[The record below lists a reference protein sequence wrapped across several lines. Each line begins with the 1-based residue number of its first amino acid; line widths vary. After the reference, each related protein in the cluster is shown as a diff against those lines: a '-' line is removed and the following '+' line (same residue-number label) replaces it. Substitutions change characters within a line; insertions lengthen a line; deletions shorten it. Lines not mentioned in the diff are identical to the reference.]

1 MSASLPG
8 PLGQLR
14 VTVTK
19 HMLFGEDSFPR
30 AAITKHPKLGGFQQ
44 HEFIL

>member
-8 PLGQLR
+8 HLGQLR
-14 VTVTK
+14 VTVTQRT
-19 HMLFGEDSFPR
+19 LFGGDSFPR
-30 AAITKHPKLGGFQQ
+30 AAMTKYPKLGGFQQ